1 MIKSPTISQKK
12 PEWAD
17 LDFQQIR
24 LEAIGYLEALAG
36 ETWTDYNTHDPGITL
51 LEVLIYGL
59 TDLGYRMEV
68 PMEDLLTLNPEDGTA
83 QNPPFLTPA
92 QALVC
97 EPVSETDYRKLI
109 IDCHEDILNVW
120 LIKNEEK
127 KFKSF
132 TVNGLYDILLQLS
145 PLTTASK
152 EEMIVQAKSVF
163 SAHRNLCEDVVTVQ
177 TIAEEEFS
185 ICADIQVEA
194 NADIEAVHAQ
204 ILWDVQQFLTP
215 SVRRY
220 TLPELLDKGYST
232 DEIFEGI
239 VPQNGFFDE
248 DELEKSATPLAGM
261 TIHVSD
267 LIGVIMKV
275 PGVMTI
281 PKIHLKTA
289 SSRNDRGEAWSL
301 PIAAGKLP
309 LLSDWAEMRK
319 PRNEAG
325 NWSPIRFYK
334 DLFRYNSHVDEL
346 VLNMERLWQAENQK
360 MKNRANAAKDIPI
373 PTGKWRDVG
382 NFSTIQK
389 ELPAIYGVG
398 ATGVP
403 VTGNPTLDI
412 ARKAKAQQL
421 QAYLLFFEQIMASHA
436 GTLQELPVLLSSK
449 GPNQERL
456 RKIFAAKLPTSVNNK
471 EALFS
476 ALNGVLEEKLAEK
489 WSTLLNSLN
498 ELSFKKGM
506 ENEVVHQKK
515 RGQLLDHLLARFG
528 ENFNDYVLMMHPVF
542 GGKRQEWE
550 IIDDKDDFLNEY
562 ELLSKHRAR
571 AYNYQA
577 VKEDGQAL
585 KVWYSEDDYQ
595 LVGTETNVAGVV
607 RRVARLTGIDN
618 YRTRN
623 FAKINY
629 ETYQETDANGAVNF
643 RFRVVEPGSEKI
655 LMSGVTNYPTEEAA
669 VLGLKTAINR
679 AMFPDGF
686 DRKETASEG
695 KKRHYFNVITT
706 EGQVLARRI
715 EYFDSP
721 EKREAAIQFL
731 IDFLMQR
738 YSDEGFYLIEHLLL
752 FPLKPNDNS
761 LKACADEECEGC
773 ESADPYSFRVSVVL
787 PGYTSRFTNLVFRD
801 YFERTLRAELPA
813 HILAKI
819 CWIGK
824 PQMTVFE
831 EKYKAWLEYR
841 VRISQTGAAE
851 EGDATLNE
859 LLEILEKLSTIYP
872 PGILHDCEED
882 TGPTKRPI
890 VLSRSHLGTQSE
902 EDLNPDDGLPIF

>member
-1 MIKSPTISQKK
+1 
-12 PEWAD
+12 
-17 LDFQQIR
+17 
-24 LEAIGYLEALAG
+24 
-36 ETWTDYNTHDPGITL
+36 
-51 LEVLIYGL
+51 
-59 TDLGYRMEV
+59 
-68 PMEDLLTLNPEDGTA
+68 
-83 QNPPFLTPA
+83 
-92 QALVC
+92 
-97 EPVSETDYRKLI
+97 
-109 IDCHEDILNVW
+109 
-120 LIKNEEK
+120 
-127 KFKSF
+127 
-132 TVNGLYDILLQLS
+132 
-145 PLTTASK
+145 
-152 EEMIVQAKSVF
+152 VF
-163 SAHRNLCEDVVTVQ
+163 STHRNLCEDVVIIH

-185 ICADIQVEA
+185 LCADIQIEA
-194 NADIEAVHAQ
+194 DADIEAVHAR

-239 VPQNGFFDE
+239 VPQYGFFDE
-248 DELEKSATPLAGM
+248 EELEESATPLAGV

-275 PGVMTI
+275 PGVLTI
-281 PKIHLKTA
+281 PKIHLKAT
-289 SSRNDRGEAWSL
+289 SSRSERGEAWSL

-319 PRNEAG
+319 PGNEAK

-346 VLNMERLWQAENQK
+346 VINMERLWQAEHQK
-360 MKNRANAAKDIPI
+360 MKNRANALKDLPI
-373 PTGKWRDVG
+373 PSGKWRDVG
-382 NFSTIQK
+382 HFSTIQK

-436 GTLQELPVLLSSK
+436 GSLQALPALLSSK
-449 GPNQERL
+449 GLNQERL
-456 RKIFAAKLPTSVNNK
+456 REVFAAKLPGNVTNK

-476 ALNGVLEEKLAEK
+476 ALNGISEEKMAEE
-489 WSTLLNSLN
+489 WSSLLNSLN
-498 ELSFKKGM
+498 ELTFKKGM
-506 ENEVVHQKK
+506 KNEAAHQKK
-515 RGQLLDHLLARFG
+515 RSQFLDHLLARFG

-562 ELLSKHRAR
+562 ELLSKYRAR
-571 AYNYQA
+571 AYTYQG
-577 VKEDGQAL
+577 VKEDAQAL

-595 LVGTETNVAGVV
+595 WNGAETNVAGVV

-629 ETYQETDANGAVNF
+629 ETYQETDVNGVVNF

-686 DRKETASEG
+686 ERKETANEE
-695 KKRHYFNVITT
+695 KKRYYFNVINAD
-706 EGQVLARRI
+706 GQVVARRI
-715 EYFDSP
+715 EYFDSS

-752 FPLKPNDNS
+752 FPLNPTDRS
-761 LKACADEECEGC
+761 LKACTDEECEGC

-787 PGYTSRFTNLVFRD
+787 PGYTPRFTNLVFRD

-819 CWIGK
+819 CWIGQ
-824 PQMTVFE
+824 PQMSVFE
-831 EKYKAWLEYR
+831 EKYKTWLEYR
-841 VRISQTGAAE
+841 VRTSQSGVAE
-851 EGDATLNE
+851 EEDATLNE
-859 LLEILEKLSTIYP
+859 LLEVLENLSTIYP

-882 TGPTKRPI
+882 TGTAKRPI
-890 VLSRSHLGTQSE
+890 VLSRSHLGTQDE
-902 EDLNPDDGLPIF
+902 DDLNPDDGHPVF